1 MHYFNSLTVNQ
12 PVSAG
17 TPARADA
24 HKVDWEQLT
33 SIVGQ
38 EGSGITFT
46 ANCDDVVVPT
56 HPETAEL
63 ASIQNARCWHLDD
76 IGLLAILTNDGL
88 AVLPAT

>member
-12 PVSAG
+12 PVAAG

-24 HKVDWEQLT
+24 YKVHGEQLT
-33 SIVGQ
+33 GIVGQ
-38 EGSGITFT
+38 EGSSITFT
-46 ANCDDVVVPT
+46 ANCDDIVVPT

-63 ASIQNARCWHLDD
+63 ACIQNARCWHLDD
-76 IGLLAILTNDGL
+76 IGLLAILTNHRL